1 MTSGTSVRAMLKR
14 LFGVKRRAGVPHDE
28 LVAAWRE
35 EHVPNVVRDLDP
47 DRYAV
52 SFFRQ
57 QEGTLFDGMAV
68 LAWDDEARGRAVSRP
83 AKPLQ
88 RAYDDALTA
97 RAAPAV
103 VFEATLEHVA
113 ADGPRGPFKSVVWV
127 TKRPGVPMDE
137 LVHHWVDVHAP
148 NVAGAAATAGVGGF
162 RYVISV
168 GEGLADDAPFHGVA
182 EFHYESKDAWKAH
195 GQVLQPD
202 GFEKLTEL
210 KPGARLIGEE
220 LLVRG

>member
-1 MTSGTSVRAMLKR
+1 V
-14 LFGVKRRAGVPHDE
+14 FGVKRRRGVPHDE

-47 DRYAV
+47 DHYAV

-57 QEGTLFDGMAV
+57 RDDTAFDGMAI
-68 LAWDDEARGRAVSRP
+68 LAWDDEARGRQLARP
-83 AKPLQ
+83 ATPLQ
-88 RAYDDALTA
+88 ACYDDALTA
-97 RAAPAV
+97 RAASPAV

-113 ADGPRGPFKSVVWV
+113 SDGPRGPFKSVAWV
-127 TKRPGVPMDE
+127 TKLPGVPMDE
-137 LVHHWVDVHAP
+137 LVRHWVDVHAP
-148 NVAGAAATAGVGGF
+148 NVTRAAAGVGGF

-168 GEGLADDAPFHGVA
+168 GEGLPDDAPYHGIA
-182 EFHYESKDAWKAH
+182 EFHYESVDAWKAH
-195 GQVLQPD
+195 GRELQPD

-220 LLVRG
+220 LLVRS